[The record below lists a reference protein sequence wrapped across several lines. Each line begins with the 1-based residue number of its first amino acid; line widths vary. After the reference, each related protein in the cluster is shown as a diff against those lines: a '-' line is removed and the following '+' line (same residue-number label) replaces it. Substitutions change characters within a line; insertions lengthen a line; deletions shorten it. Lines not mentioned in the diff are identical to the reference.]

1 MQRRPAIEV
10 VWPLFLPEAMLMNI
24 HEYQAKEL
32 LAKFGIGIPTGIPA
46 MTVEEAVAAARALPG
61 PLYVV
66 KAQIHA
72 GGRGKGKFKE
82 LGPDAKGGVRLAKS
96 VEEVEAHAR
105 EMLGNTL
112 VTIQTGDAGKQ
123 VNRLYITDGVDI
135 GKEYY
140 LSMLVDRATGRVA
153 MIASTEGGMSIE
165 DVAHETPE
173 KIATITID
181 PAQGFMPHHGRALA
195 FGLKLK
201 GDLAKQAQVLGKQL
215 YDAFMALDCAMIEIN
230 PLADCGGRLLVLDTK
245 MSFDSNALYRHPD
258 VMALRDETEEDPAE
272 VEASEYDLAYIKL
285 DGNIGCMVN
294 GAGLAMATMD
304 IIKLNGEFPANFL
317 DVGGGASKEKV
328 TAAFK
333 IILKDPAVKGI
344 LVNIFGGIMKCDI
357 IAEGIVAAAK
367 EVNLSVPLVVRLEG
381 TNVDLGK
388 QILEGSGLPIV
399 SASDLGDAARKIV
412 AEVRKAA

>member
-1 MQRRPAIEV
+1 
-10 VWPLFLPEAMLMNI
+10 MNI

-32 LAKFGIGIPTGIPA
+32 LAKFGVAVPKGIA
-46 MTVEEAVAAARALPG
+46 ALTVEDAVAAAKQLPG

-66 KAQIHA
+66 KSQIHA

-82 LGPDAKGGVRLAKS
+82 LGPDAKGGVRLAFNLD
-96 VEEVEAHAR
+96 EVEAHAR

-123 VNRLYITDGVDI
+123 VNRLYITDGADI
-135 GKEYY
+135 KQEFY
-140 LSMLVDRATGRVA
+140 LALLVDRATSRIAVV
-153 MIASTEGGMSIE
+153 ASTEGGMNIE
-165 DVAHETPE
+165 DVAHDSPE
-173 KIATITID
+173 KIHTITID
-181 PAQGFMPHHGRALA
+181 PATGIMPHHGRSVAKAL
-195 FGLKLK
+195 GLT
-201 GDLAKQAQVLGKQL
+201 GDLAKQAAKVLGGL
-215 YDAFMALDCAMIEIN
+215 YAAFIGTDAEQIEIN
-230 PLADCGGRLLVLDTK
+230 PLAVCEGANGDELLVLDAK
-245 MSFDSNALYRHPD
+245 VAFDGNAMFRHKD
-258 VMALRDETEEDPAE
+258 LAELRDLTEEDPAE

-317 DVGGGASKEKV
+317 DVGGGANKEKV

-381 TNVDLGK
+381 TNVQQGK
-388 QILEGSGLPIV
+388 DILANSGLPIV
-399 SASDLGDAARKIV
+399 AANDLGDAAQKIV

>member
-1 MQRRPAIEV
+1 
-10 VWPLFLPEAMLMNI
+10 MNI

-32 LAKFGIGIPTGIPA
+32 LAKFGVAVPKGIA
-46 MTVEEAVAAARALPG
+46 ALSVEEAVAAAKQLPG

-66 KAQIHA
+66 KSQIHA

-82 LGPDAKGGVRLAKS
+82 LGPDAKGGVRLAFNLD
-96 VEEVEAHAR
+96 EVESHAKD
-105 EMLGNTL
+105 MLGNTL

-123 VNRLYITDGVDI
+123 VNRLYITDGADI
-135 GKEYY
+135 KQEFY
-140 LSMLVDRATGRVA
+140 LALLVDRATSRIAIV
-153 MIASTEGGMSIE
+153 ASTEGGMDIE
-165 DVAHETPE
+165 TVAHDTPE
-173 KIATITID
+173 KIHTITID
-181 PAQGFMPHHGRALA
+181 PATGIMPHHGRSVAAAL
-195 FGLKLK
+195 GLT
-201 GDLAKQAQVLGKQL
+201 GDLAKQAQTVLAGL
-215 YDAFMALDCAMIEIN
+215 YAAFLGTDAEQIEIN
-230 PLADCGGRLLVLDTK
+230 PLAVCKGANGDELLVLDAK
-245 MSFDSNALYRHPD
+245 VAFDGNAMFRHKD
-258 VMALRDETEEDPAE
+258 LAELRDFTEEDPAE

-357 IAEGIVAAAK
+357 IADGIVAAAK

-381 TNVDLGK
+381 TNVQQGK
-388 QILEGSGLPIV
+388 DILANSGLPIV
-399 SASDLGDAARKIV
+399 SANDLGDAAEKIV

>member
-1 MQRRPAIEV
+1 
-10 VWPLFLPEAMLMNI
+10 MNV

-32 LAKFGIGIPTGIPA
+32 LAKFGVAIPA
-46 MTVEEAVAAARALPG
+46 GHAALTVEEAVAGAKQLPG

-82 LGPDAKGGVRLAKS
+82 LPADAKGGVRLAKS
-96 VEEVEAHAR
+96 LEEVEANAR

-112 VTIQTGDAGKQ
+112 VTVQTGEAGKQ

-135 GKEYY
+135 AKEYY
-140 LSMLVDRATGRVA
+140 LSMVVDRATGRVA
-153 MIASTEGGMSIE
+153 LIVSTEGGMDIE
-165 DVAHETPE
+165 EVAHSTPE
-173 KIATITID
+173 KITTIVID
-181 PAQGFMPHHGRALA
+181 PAQGFMPHHGRSVA
-195 FGLKLK
+195 FALKLE
-201 GDLAKQAQVLGKQL
+201 GDLNKQAQKLSKQL
-215 YDAFMALDCAMIEIN
+215 YDAFMALDCSMLEIN
-230 PLADCGGRLLVLDTK
+230 PLVETLDGKLLVLDTK
-245 MSFDSNALYRHPD
+245 MSFDSNAIYRHPD
-258 VMALRDETEEDPAE
+258 VEALRDITEEDPAE
-272 VEASEYDLAYIKL
+272 VEASKYDLAYIKL

-304 IIKLNGEFPANFL
+304 IIKLNGAFPANFL

-328 TAAFK
+328 TEAFK
-333 IILKDPAVKGI
+333 IILSDPAVQGI

-381 TNVDLGK
+381 TNVEKGK
-388 QILEGSGLPIV
+388 EILANSGLAIV
-399 SASDLGDAARKIV
+399 PANDLGDAAKKIV
-412 AEVRKAA
+412 AEVKKVA